1 MREILEQEELIAA
14 EPAERIAPATA
25 RRYELILLLV
35 AAVIFLGCIISPPS
49 LMDDVD
55 AAHAQLAR
63 NMLTTGDWVIPQL
76 DGVPYIEKA
85 PLPYWFIAATFRIL
99 GVLDWAA
106 RLPFALAA
114 VFLCWMTWRFGK
126 WAFGARAG
134 FYAGLAL
141 ATCIGLFLFT
151 RILIPDVMIT
161 ACACLSFWCL
171 LRALEEE
178 EAHPGRWAALLPA
191 TMGVGVLLKGLIALV
206 LPAGGAFLYL
216 AITRQLFRRETWHRL
231 HVLRGTL
238 IFLVIAVPWHVMAA
252 RRMPPYVDFTMHSG
266 PGQYHGF
273 FWFYFMNEHVLR
285 FLGLRYPHDYN
296 TVPRAAFWLLN
307 LLWLFPWSVYLPGA
321 LKLDYKPVDRAG
333 RTRLLAVCWIAFLM
347 MFFTFSTTQEY
358 YSMPIYPAVALLIG
372 SAMEQDEKW
381 LGRGSRIAGAIA
393 GLAAVAIGS
402 ILFAVRHVRAE
413 GDISAALTQHPDAYT
428 LSLGHMS
435 DLTLSSFAYLRM
447 PLAVAGLACLLG
459 VAGGW
464 LLPKRKGV
472 FALAAMMVLFF
483 HASRMALVVFDPYLS
498 SRTLAEA
505 LQRAPEAELIVDGA
519 YYPYS
524 SVLFYANRPALLL
537 NGRITNLEYGSY
549 APGAAS
555 VFIQDSDLARLW
567 NQSELH
573 YLIAERAR
581 LAELGSLIGSGNI
594 HVLAESGGKVL
605 VSNHSYPDS
614 RTTSRVQS
622 RYRPW

>member
-1 MREILEQEELIAA
+1 
-14 EPAERIAPATA
+14 
-25 RRYELILLLV
+25 
-35 AAVIFLGCIISPPS
+35 
-49 LMDDVD
+49 MDDVD

-63 NMLTTGDWVIPQL
+63 NMLTSGDWVIPQL

-85 PLPYWFIAATFRIL
+85 PLPYWMIAATFRIF
-99 GVLDWAA
+99 GIHDWAA

-114 VFLCWMTWRFGK
+114 VFLCWITWRFGK
-126 WAFGARAG
+126 WAFGPRAG

-171 LRALEEE
+171 LRALDEE

-191 TMGVGVLLKGLIALV
+191 TMAVGVLLKGLIALV

-216 AITRQLFRRETWHRL
+216 ALTRQLFRRDTWRRL
-231 HVLRGTL
+231 HVVSGAV
-238 IFLVIAVPWHVMAA
+238 IFLAIAAPWHVVAA
-252 RRMPPYVDFTMHSG
+252 RRMPPYLDFTIHSG

-321 LKLDYKPVDRAG
+321 LKLAYTPAGRSG
-333 RTRLLAVCWIAFLM
+333 RTRVLAVCWIAFLM
-347 MFFTFSTTQEY
+347 VFFTFSTTQEY

-372 SAMEQDEKW
+372 SAMDQNEKW
-381 LGRGSRIAGAIA
+381 LGLGSRIAGTISALAAIA
-393 GLAAVAIGS
+393 IGW
-402 ILFAVRHVRAE
+402 ILFAVRNVKAE

-435 DLTLSSFAYLRM
+435 DLTLSSFAYLRT
-447 PLAVAGLACLLG
+447 PLVVAGVACLLG

-464 LLPKRKGV
+464 LLPKRKGI
-472 FALAAMMVLFF
+472 FAVAAMMVLFF

-505 LQRAPEAELIVDGA
+505 LQRAPEGELIVDGA

-549 APGAAS
+549 APGAPA
-555 VFIQDSDLARLW
+555 VFIQDGDFARIW
-567 NQSELH
+567 NGGGSH
-573 YLIAERAR
+573 YLIADEKR
-581 LAELGSLIGSGNI
+581 LAELGRLAGGDKL
-594 HVLAESGGKVL
+594 HVVVESGGKVL
-605 VSNHSYPDS
+605 VSNHAYFNSETIPQG
-614 RTTSRVQS
+614 QS
-622 RYRPW
+622 R